1 MNNRY
6 CIINTENKII
16 TDKLKEYGYTC
27 IATEKSA
34 NVSYPIFRHADV
46 LYLKTGNKEIYVSD
60 CQKNNIQLL
69 KKLGYSVREVSLS
82 PGYKTESKLNMVVTD
97 SIIICNPDTCIEF
110 DSFVTDK
117 EVIQVKQGY
126 TKCSTVILSDN
137 DFITEDEG
145 ICKTLKSAGKNC
157 LLIEKGFARLDGYNY
172 GFIGGASVFIK
183 APKTLLFFGDITKHP
198 DYNSIKGF
206 CLNINIEVDWIDELQ
221 LTDIGGMIDL

>member
-1 MNNRY
+1 MNNKY
-6 CIINTENKII
+6 CIIDTENKII

-34 NVSYPIFRHADV
+34 NVSDPISQHADV

-69 KKLGYSVREVSLS
+69 KKFGYSVREVSLS

-97 SIIICNPDTCIEF
+97 RTIICNPDTCIEF

-126 TKCSTVILSDN
+126 TKCSTIVLSDN
-137 DFITEDEG
+137 DFITEDDG
-145 ICKTLKSAGKNC
+145 ICNVLKSAGKNC
-157 LLIEKGFARLDGYNY
+157 LLIEKGFVKLDGYDY

-183 APKTLLFFGDITKHP
+183 NENTILFFGEIVQHK
-198 DYNSIKGF
+198 DYIKIKNF
-206 CLNINIEVDWIDELQ
+206 CDSLWINIDYINNMKLS
-221 LTDIGGMIDL
+221 DIGGCVII